1 MRLAGFDEERGHAI
15 RERLTMIPM
24 VSTREVGIKD
34 RRCAEEPLVYVVLLV
49 WNNWRD
55 TVGCLNSLQG
65 MGCGNWR
72 AVIVDNGSTDDSVQR
87 IRESHP
93 TAMFIENGRNL
104 GFAGGCNAG
113 IRQAIEDGAD
123 YVWLL
128 NADTTVEKDALGA
141 MVNRAMQ
148 EPTIGAVGSV
158 IYWMDEPSK
167 VQAWGGGYVNF
178 WIGRSRHFGKRVVD
192 SELEF
197 ITAASMLIPRQALT
211 SVGLLDEGFFMYWE
225 DSDYC
230 YRMREAGWRI
240 ATAPDSVVYH
250 KGSATFVGRGHLS
263 DAYFTDSARRFFRK
277 HAKFPALSLWIGVG
291 FSVLKRI
298 LLGRWKTI
306 SAVWPGQLAGLR
318 GRHSSE
324 S

>member
-1 MRLAGFDEERGHAI
+1 MRLARCDETRVDAI
-15 RERLTMIPM
+15 SQRLTMTPM
-24 VSTREVGIKD
+24 ASTRGIGAED
-34 RRCAEEPLVYVVLLV
+34 RRCGEEPLVYVVLLV

-55 TVGCLNSLQG
+55 TLGCLNSLRG
-65 MGCGNWR
+65 MSYGNWR

-93 TAMFIENGRNL
+93 PAVFIENGRNL
-104 GFAGGCNAG
+104 GFAGGCNVG

-141 MVNRAMQ
+141 MVNRALQ
-148 EPTIGAVGSV
+148 DTAIGAVGSV

-178 WIGRSRHFGKRVVD
+178 WIGRSRHFGTRVND
-192 SELEF
+192 SKLEF
-197 ITAASMLIPRQALT
+197 ITGASMLIRRYALA

-230 YRMREAGWRI
+230 YRMREAGWRM

-277 HAKFPALSLWIGVG
+277 HAKFPSLSLWTGVV
-291 FSVLKRI
+291 FSMLKRI
-298 LLGRWKTI
+298 LLGRWK
-306 SAVWPGQLAGLR
+306 SVYAVRPGHFESLQ
-318 GRHSSE
+318 GRKSS
-324 S
+324 SV